1 MSFCPNCGT
10 ELNGNPLFCPECGA
24 YLMNADTQE
33 KTAAAAA
40 VQQPSQPQPQPQPA
54 QAQPQYQQQQP
65 QAQQQTYYQPP
76 SNDFQQMPA
85 QTLPQQQIPPQQGY
99 APSMAPVQ
107 EEKASI
113 GLAILSFFIPL
124 VGLILF
130 FVKRKKRP
138 KTAKACLTA
147 AVISV
152 LLSTVMSCFAGKDDT
167 ANEIKESISQIAV
180 EDDTTEAK
188 AAAAND
194 VCGKFGDGKYTNA
207 YFDISYTLPDNFAF
221 KSNQEIADIVGSEI
235 DASTGVAKFSQASMD
250 MYYDSAAFSSASGAS
265 IMTICVP
272 SGALLKVADLSEK
285 ELL

>member
-1 MSFCPNCGT
+1 M
-10 ELNGNPLFCPECGA
+10 
-24 YLMNADTQE
+24 
-33 KTAAAAA
+33 A
-40 VQQPSQPQPQPQPA
+40 V
-54 QAQPQYQQQQP
+54 
-65 QAQQQTYYQPP
+65 
-76 SNDFQQMPA
+76 
-85 QTLPQQQIPPQQGY
+85 
-99 APSMAPVQ
+99 
-107 EEKASI
+107 
-113 GLAILSFFIPL
+113 
-124 VGLILF
+124 
-130 FVKRKKRP
+130 
-138 KTAKACLTA
+138 
-147 AVISV
+147 
-152 LLSTVMSCFAGKDDT
+152 T

-285 ELL
+285 ELLEAVTQGVTESYDGAQISDPYSLSVADKSCTAVDVTFSSEGVEMNALYFVTSKNNSYFVTQIISSQYDTSSAKQYIAYFS